1 MDSANFDD
9 RNLAHSAAGRNVTN
23 KVANS
28 VVEIAKLKEDH
39 DKQIQKLTFEN
50 KIKFLE
56 SENNHQMKI
65 MQLEKNNQSLTH
77 ELELLKLKTSHEQ
90 EAKKDVVDR
99 EMEREMLKQQNEFQN
114 KLTEKDKELAGK
126 DKEMIVKESE
136 FKLKMKELEIVHAN
150 QLTAKQNECE
160 LKLIQK
166 VQEMIAKESE
176 FKLKLAEVEN
186 ANKLKIAEHENVN
199 KLKLLEKEKG
209 MADKVNELNLKIN
222 ELETLH
228 NKTKMEDV
236 ASGVNIIQKKQD
248 GAEARDITR
257 TEKLTWGA
265 DKFFES
271 KPGELN
277 LFASYQDWYEEI
289 SSLLHDGE
297 EEIVWSGA
305 SKYVFMKRDCGR
317 RFETLLLIAHRK
329 ERPRINYSHL
339 FYIEGVEKQFWEKTA
354 FMLLH
359 PSQHNKNLKMV
370 ENLTRKQHE
379 QWKVSYVSNDFYHG
393 REKSAILFGIF
404 DRNDD

>member
-1 MDSANFDD
+1 MDSAHCDE
-9 RNLAHSAAGRNVTN
+9 RNLAHSATGRNVTN
-23 KVANS
+23 KVDNS

-50 KIKFLE
+50 KIKILE

-90 EAKKDVVDR
+90 EAKKVVVDR

-136 FKLKMKELEIVHAN
+136 FKLKMKDLEIVHAN

-166 VQEMIAKESE
+166 VQEMIAKENE

-186 ANKLKIAEHENVN
+186 ANKLKFAEMENVN
-199 KLKLLEKEKG
+199 KLKFLEKEKE
-209 MADKVNELNLKIN
+209 MEDKVNELNLKIK
-222 ELETLH
+222 ELETLS
-228 NKTKMEDV
+228 NKTEVDDV
-236 ASGVNIIQKKQD
+236 ASGVNIIQKKH
-248 GAEARDITR
+248 GAQARNISR

-271 KPGELN
+271 KPVELH

-289 SSLLHDGE
+289 SLLLHAE
-297 EEIVWSGA
+297 KEIVWSDA
-305 SKYVFMKRDCGR
+305 SKYVFMKRNCGK
-317 RFETLLLIAHRK
+317 RFQDLFLITHRK
-329 ERPRINYSHL
+329 GRERHNYSEL
-339 FYIEGVEKQFWEKTA
+339 FYIEDDEKQFWKKTT

-359 PSQHNKNLKMV
+359 PLQHNKCLKMV
-370 ENLTRKQHE
+370 ERYEGEDSE
-379 QWKVSYVSNDFYHG
+379 QWDGYNVSNDFYYG
-393 REKSAILFGIF
+393 EKKSAMFFGVI
-404 DRNDD
+404 NKH